1 MSSTAGDEGTA
12 REGDGARAEPPYG
25 RLPIGSRRRAWTRRP
40 ADEAEAK
47 AMASSLRLQILRLT
61 LHEPCTNKEIAGALQ
76 RNPASVL
83 HHVRTLV
90 DTGFLIAQE
99 PRRGERGSREVP
111 YLASGKSWYLDIGGY
126 EKPDGNDLLLQTFLE
141 EARRLG
147 FERLQSSRLGFC
159 LTEVDREEVL
169 GRLYAVLQEIAD
181 RPSDPAGEPWGL
193 FLALHPEAPAPLPEV
208 APPPAPGEPLPR
220 ER

>member
-1 MSSTAGDEGTA
+1 MSTGGGEQ
-12 REGDGARAEPPYG
+12 DGPRGAPPYG
-25 RLPIGSRRRAWTRRP
+25 RLPVGYRRRSWDRRP

-47 AMASSLRLQILRLT
+47 ALASSLRLQILRLT
-61 LHEPCTNKEIAGALQ
+61 LHEPCTNKEIANALQ

-99 PRRGERGSREVP
+99 PRRGERGAREVP
-111 YLASGKSWYLDIGGY
+111 YLASGKSWYLDVGDA
-126 EKPDGNDLLLQTFLE
+126 EPHDNELLLWTFLE
-141 EARRLG
+141 ESRRLG
-147 FERLQSSRLGFC
+147 LEHLQSSRLGFC
-159 LTEVDREEVL
+159 LTEADREEVL

-193 FLALHPEAPAPLPEV
+193 FLALHPEAPGHATSV
-208 APPPAPGEPLPR
+208 APAPGAGELIPR